1 VQEKIP
7 ALSNVLGWLEV
18 DLDARLYFAKSLL
31 LVCEDS
37 FFALEPA
44 HETQWSLREWP
55 LTPDLQ
61 MRLKDYAGVA
71 TLELHTPTD
80 SLGSWRFTLGR
91 NEQAQA
97 FIEVFTALISNSP
110 QPIEAANVQGHIES
124 PTEEHPTP
132 LQGNWGLFRLWRFAK
147 PYQGQLF
154 LGFMLTLASTVSLP
168 APAASTTSAPEP
180 EMR

>member
-7 ALSNVLGWLEV
+7 ALTNVLGWLEV

-55 LTPDLQ
+55 LTPDMQ
-61 MRLKDYAGVA
+61 MSLKDYAGVA
-71 TLELHTPTD
+71 TLELHTLTLTH

-97 FIEVFTALISNSP
+97 FIEVFTRLI
-110 QPIEAANVQGHIES
+110 
-124 PTEEHPTP
+124 
-132 LQGNWGLFRLWRFAK
+132 F
-147 PYQGQLF
+147 
-154 LGFMLTLASTVSLP
+154 
-168 APAASTTSAPEP
+168 
-180 EMR
+180 